1 MHLKQRE
8 SMYTYVQ
15 TCFVFLKK
23 EEATNQQKKCIQ
35 CHTAMEKMWS
45 VSCKNG
51 LVFTGIVFCAE
62 LHA

>member
-1 MHLKQRE
+1 MLCVFEKKQE
-8 SMYTYVQ
+8 
-15 TCFVFLKK
+15 KK
-23 EEATNQQKKCIQ
+23 ATNQQKKCIQ

-51 LVFTGIVFCAE
+51 LVFTGIVFCVA